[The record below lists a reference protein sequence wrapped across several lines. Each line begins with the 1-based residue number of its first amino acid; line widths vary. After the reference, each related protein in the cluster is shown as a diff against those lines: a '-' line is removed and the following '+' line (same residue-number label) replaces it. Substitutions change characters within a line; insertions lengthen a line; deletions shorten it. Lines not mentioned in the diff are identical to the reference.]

1 MKRLRWIALGS
12 ALLVS
17 AASCGGGG
25 NGGGGTSV
33 GVTLKDFSIV
43 ADPSSVDAGTVS
55 FDITNDG
62 PSTHELAIV
71 RTDLAPGALPVESG
85 EVPES
90 EIDIEDEQ
98 EDIAPST
105 STTLS
110 VDLPAGSYVLVC
122 NLPGHYQ
129 QGMYAAFTV
138 R

>member
-1 MKRLRWIALGS
+1 MLAS
-12 ALLVS
+12 ALVIS
-17 AASCGGGG
+17 AVSCGRGGSG
-25 NGGGGTSV
+25 SGGASV
-33 GVTLKDFSIV
+33 QVTLKDFSIAV
-43 ADPSSVDAGTVS
+43 DPASVNAGTVS

-71 RTDLAPGALPVESG
+71 RTDKAPDDLPVENG
-85 EVPES
+85 EIPEG
-90 EIDIEDEQ
+90 EIDIVDEQ

-110 VDLPAGSYVLVC
+110 VDLSAGSYVLVC

-129 QGMYAAFTV
+129 QGMHAAFTV